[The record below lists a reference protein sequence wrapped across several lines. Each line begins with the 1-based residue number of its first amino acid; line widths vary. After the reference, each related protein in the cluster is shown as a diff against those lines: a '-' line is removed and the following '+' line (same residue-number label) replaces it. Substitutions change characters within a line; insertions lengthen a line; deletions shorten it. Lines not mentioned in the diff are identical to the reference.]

1 MSARNRQKVTVV
13 MVNSPSDQALKNFM
27 KKLNQLQKTT
37 LMKEFT
43 HLTQPVHETIISTR
57 E

>member
-1 MSARNRQKVTVV
+1 MSARNRLKVTVV
-13 MVNSPSDQALKNFM
+13 IVNSPSDQALKNFM